1 MAASLLLFSLV
12 GLAGCGAIV
21 DNRADRREAAAK
33 AAYPPEGDFVEVAGR
48 RLHYVMEGRGP
59 DLVLLHGAGG
69 STRDFTFSFVDR
81 LKDRYRVIVFDRP
94 GLGFSDRASDRYGG
108 ATNPEAESPSEQA
121 ILLQAAAAKLGA
133 ERPIVLGHSYGGAVA
148 LAWAVER
155 PDNIAALVT
164 VSGASHPWPG
174 NLSPYYSL
182 TASPIGGAT
191 VVPVLSAFAPKDFAE
206 RQLARIFAPQ
216 EPPEGY
222 AEHVGIGLA
231 LRREVM
237 RASARQVNT
246 LRPHVVE
253 LSKRYDDIDIPV
265 EIVHGLD
272 DPVVGF
278 DIHARR
284 LAEDVPTAHMNALK
298 GIGHMPHHAV
308 PGKVAAA
315 IDRAASRA
323 GLR

>member
-133 ERPIVLGHSYGGAVA
+133 ERPVVLGHSYGGAVA

-246 LRPHVVE
+246 LRPHIVE
-253 LSKRYDDIDIPV
+253 LSKHYD
-265 EIVHGLD
+265 
-272 DPVVGF
+272 
-278 DIHARR
+278 
-284 LAEDVPTAHMNALK
+284 
-298 GIGHMPHHAV
+298 
-308 PGKVAAA
+308 
-315 IDRAASRA
+315 
-323 GLR
+323 